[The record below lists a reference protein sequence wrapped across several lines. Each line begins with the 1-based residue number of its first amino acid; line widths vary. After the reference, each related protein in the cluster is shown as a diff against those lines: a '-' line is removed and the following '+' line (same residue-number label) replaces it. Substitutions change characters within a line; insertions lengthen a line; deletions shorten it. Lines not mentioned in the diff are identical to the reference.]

1 MIVREPEK
9 RATLDEVMS
18 DIWYRQCE
26 EEDDA
31 DDDDDDQNDIESLR
45 LISEDDHKSILH
57 QMIKGNIAEQE
68 AILKA
73 LNEDQYNHITATYYL
88 LAEKILHDKIDN
100 HDQNIKRQRRL
111 LQPASTSFTEQIG
124 AFISSSSK

>member
-88 LAEKILHDKIDN
+88 LAEKILHDDR
-100 HDQNIKRQRRL
+100 DRNIKRQRKL
-111 LQPASTSFTEQIG
+111 LQPASDPFTEQIG
-124 AFISSSSK
+124 VFVSSSSKYV